1 MKTLATAFLGALVGG
16 IIGGL
21 AVWWTLERNGFD
33 DPLVAPLP
41 IPTKEYSIQ
50 VHDAGILR
58 IERTTGEVIML
69 GLGPDKQPAYKTLF
83 APNP

>member
-21 AVWWTLERNGFD
+21 AVWWTSTHNEFG
-33 DPLVAPLP
+33 DPAAPEQHK
-41 IPTKEYSIQ
+41 PTKEYSLQ
-50 VHDAGILR
+50 VHDAAIFR

>member
-21 AVWWTLERNGFD
+21 AVWWTLERNVFA
-33 DPLVAPLP
+33 DPLASPLP
-41 IPTKEYSIQ
+41 IPTREYSIQ
-50 VHDAGILR
+50 VNEGGILR
-58 IERTTGEVIML
+58 LERTTGEVIML

>member
-21 AVWWTLERNGFD
+21 AVWWTLERNVFD
-33 DPLVAPLP
+33 DPLASPQP
-41 IPTKEYSIQ
+41 SATKEYSIQ
-50 VHDAGILR
+50 VNEGGILR
-58 IERTTGEVIML
+58 LERTTGEVIML

-83 APNP
+83 EPNP